1 MRARGQDTT
10 DIQRSSSPVVQL
22 PRESE
27 VKAPKH
33 VAGQGMAR
41 GMGKAIAAAASV
53 VLAVLALGTL
63 GAQGVGCVVEA
74 GASGSMGGG
83 IAVSGPPPEPMRET
97 RPQPPDA
104 QAVWVAGY
112 WHWRRSVTRRSQAA
126 WENAPPGASWHAPQ
140 YSIREGTYFYE
151 PGSWSRRP

>member
-1 MRARGQDTT
+1 
-10 DIQRSSSPVVQL
+10 
-22 PRESE
+22 
-27 VKAPKH
+27 
-33 VAGQGMAR
+33 
-41 GMGKAIAAAASV
+41 MGKAIAAAASV
-53 VLAVLALGTL
+53 VLAALTLGTL
-63 GAQGVGCVVEA
+63 GVGCVVEA
-74 GASGSMGGG
+74 GASGSIGGG
-83 IAVSGPPPEPMRET
+83 VAVSGPPPEPMRET

-112 WHWRRSVTRRSQAA
+112 WHWSGMQYTWIPGH